1 MPVELPPSS
10 TFAGYRIERELGR
23 GGMGVVYRASRVGD
37 GASVALKVINPEYA
51 ADARFLRRFER
62 EARLAAEL
70 DHPHLV
76 PLYDTGTWE
85 GVAYLAMGFIEGADL
100 ETLLAER
107 GPLHPRLAAG
117 VVSQVG
123 SALDAAHGTGLVHR
137 DVKPG
142 NVLLEPRQGGVHA
155 YLSDFGLSKRVD
167 SKSGLTRTGQWIG
180 TLDYAAPE
188 QLQADATDHRT
199 DVYALGCVLYE
210 MLTGAVPYPRAR
222 DVDKLTAHM
231 TGPPPAA
238 SEANP
243 AVPDAFD
250 EVVRTAM
257 ARLPNDRYQSAG
269 QLARASLEA
278 AQGTGP
284 EPADPIG
291 FATRSQPVDSDAP
304 TAG

>member
-1 MPVELPPSS
+1 
-10 TFAGYRIERELGR
+10 
-23 GGMGVVYRASRVGD
+23 
-37 GASVALKVINPEYA
+37 
-51 ADARFLRRFER
+51 
-62 EARLAAEL
+62 
-70 DHPHLV
+70 
-76 PLYDTGTWE
+76 
-85 GVAYLAMGFIEGADL
+85 
-100 ETLLAER
+100 
-107 GPLHPRLAAG
+107 
-117 VVSQVG
+117 
-123 SALDAAHGTGLVHR
+123 
-137 DVKPG
+137 
-142 NVLLEPRQGGVHA
+142 VHA
-155 YLSDFGLSKRVD
+155 YLTDFGLSKRVD

-210 MLTGAVPYPRAR
+210 TLTGAVPYPRSR

-243 AVPDAFD
+243 AIPGAFD
-250 EVVRTAM
+250 EVVRMAM

-278 AQGTGP
+278 AQETGP

-291 FATRSQPVDSDAP
+291 FPTPSQPVDSDAP